1 MNPVKLKRPSPG
13 TVLGLLALIV
23 AVAGNANAFSARHV
37 IVRKGDIAKGAVTA
51 KTFAAGAVHARAL
64 APGAVQARALAAGSV
79 SGAALKPGAVG
90 AGSLAP
96 DSVTAAAIA
105 PGAVYGAALGP
116 VEIHTTPI
124 VDLDVPPELSNWTNS
139 NTEIARCATGE
150 RLLSGGIVFT
160 DLGNRRVGIVESL
173 PISNSTENGWAG
185 QITSDANGAAAA
197 EVQVICLK

>member
-1 MNPVKLKRPSPG
+1 MKSIKLKRPTPG

-23 AVAGNANAFSARHV
+23 AVAGNANAFSATHV

-51 KTFAAGAVHARAL
+51 KALAAGAVHARAM
-64 APGAVQARALAAGSV
+64 APGAVQAKALAKGSV
-79 SGAALKPGAVG
+79 STGALRSGAVG
-90 AGSLAP
+90 ADALAP

-105 PGAVYGAALGP
+105 PGSVYGAALGP
-116 VEIHTTPI
+116 VELHSTPI

-173 PISNSTENGWAG
+173 PIHNSNQNGWAG
-185 QITSDANGAAAA
+185 QITSDANGAATA
-197 EVQVICLK
+197 EVQALCLK